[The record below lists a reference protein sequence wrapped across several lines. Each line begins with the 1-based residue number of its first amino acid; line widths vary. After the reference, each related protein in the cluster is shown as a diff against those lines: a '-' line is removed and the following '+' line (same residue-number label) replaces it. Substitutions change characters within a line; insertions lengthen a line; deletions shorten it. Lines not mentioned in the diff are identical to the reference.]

1 MWRGRRS
8 WLAILTTAIVV
19 TGGALAFGAIPSSG
33 TKVYTGCY
41 NTSTGALRVIDKQAG
56 ATCTASEN
64 EIQWNQ
70 TGPTGAKGATGPAGP
85 KGATGPA
92 GAKGATGPAG
102 PAGPK
107 GATGPAGPKGPTGPA
122 GPKGATGPA
131 GPAGLRGPTGPIGP
145 RGTDGISGGGAA
157 PDGGTTTVTNCAET
171 TVASRSLTVPTTSR
185 IHVDGTV
192 VWRSDAN
199 NAGSVYIVIYLIDDA
214 TGGVAGSTYLSD
226 FYHPVPDTSA
236 LTLSS
241 VLSAAVPPGNYT
253 LQERI
258 FPYNNCGPVTQVEQ
272 AKLSYM
278 RLADA
283 D

>member
-19 TGGALAFGAIPSSG
+19 TGGAFAFGAIPSSG
-33 TKVYTGCY
+33 TKVFTGCY

-56 ATCTASEN
+56 DACTASEK

-70 TGPTGAKGATGPAGP
+70 SGPTGPRGATGPAGP

-102 PAGPK
+102 PKGPTGAAGPK
-107 GATGPAGPKGPTGPA
+107 GATGPAGLRGSTGP
-122 GPKGATGPA
+122 
-131 GPAGLRGPTGPIGP
+131 RGPTGAAGP
-145 RGTDGISGGGAA
+145 GGISGGGAA
-157 PDGGTTTVTNCAET
+157 PDGGTTTVPNCAET
-171 TVASRSLTVPTTSR
+171 TVASRSVTVPTTSR

-192 VWRSDAN
+192 VWRSDSGN
-199 NAGSVYIVIYLIDDA
+199 LGSVYIVIYLINDD

-241 VLSAAVPPGNYT
+241 VLPAAVPPGNYT

-258 FPYNNCGPVTQVEQ
+258 FPYNNCGPSTDVEQ